1 MDLLIGIIEDDSNLR
16 DNVEH
21 FFSIY
26 EDMKIAFSVNSIEK
40 FLSVSPQL
48 SQPPYLIFIDN
59 GLPGISGID
68 GISIIRKTYP
78 NAHIVMISGS
88 CDEESIWKAVTA
100 GANGYLL
107 KPLSLK
113 KLVKQIDI
121 IKNNGALISP
131 EIASML
137 FSKISQKTKVKEQ
150 RLDTRLSKREKDVV
164 DYLLKGKSYKEIAS
178 QLFISYSTVNDHI
191 KKIYSKLDINSKGEL
206 LALFIN

>member
-1 MDLLIGIIEDDSNLR
+1 MDLLIGIIEDDRNLR

-26 EDMKIAFSVNSIEK
+26 DDMKIIFSVNSIEN
-40 FLSVSPQL
+40 FLSESPSFRQA
-48 SQPPYLIFIDN
+48 PYLIFIDI

-78 NAHIVMISGS
+78 NTHIVMISGS
-88 CDEESIWKAVTA
+88 CDEDSIWKAVTA

-131 EIASML
+131 KIASML
-137 FSKISQKTKVKEQ
+137 FSKISQTTKVKEQ
-150 RLDTRLSKREKDVV
+150 KLETMLSKRELDVV
-164 DYLLKGKSYKEIAS
+164 DYLLKGKSYKEIAT